1 MIEAYEKDC
10 PVCGHKT
17 LMAERVENY
26 VVTHTP
32 WSTHIT
38 PEESHFYCYGCGG
51 LFRVSTESKL
61 VKVEG

>member
-17 LMAERVENY
+17 LMKQCWRGCGINADNFAPR
-26 VVTHTP
+26 
-32 WSTHIT
+32 
-38 PEESHFYCYGCGG
+38 FYCYSCGST
-51 LFRVSTESKL
+51 FKEVTESKL